1 MTNKLTNPVGYLQEF
16 CQRYRTAKFPDYI
29 ELPAVGPDHSREFSC
44 KCLFDGF
51 EVSGKGIQK
60 KQAKS
65 DAAKNML
72 LLLEEKN
79 YFDKFGI
86 SETDSCLSTGVQPA
100 AQHITS
106 SLKNPI
112 SALQEY
118 CQQNKLMLPIYFE
131 SSSLGGFICECSLD
145 GSKTFGE
152 GSNKKTAKTESASK
166 MCSNLGILFCGDGLE
181 KNIKDENVITYGDKN
196 AVSALEE
203 LCSQNK
209 NLPKPVYENM
219 PQFMNQFGIVCNV
232 GTLSTEGRDTTKK
245 GAKLLAASKMLGKL
259 INDSNGIG
267 IKTELVIPAKNINE
281 FEDESLNHKLQRNR
295 LPTRSILAE
304 FPLDDSDEE
313 DVKPSVDDLEK
324 LKALE
329 SLSLEDSVVEVEPL
343 TVTGQ
348 QKLEITSSENGAVCS
363 ASDSSERKLREDR
376 ASGSHNPA
384 QNFQMAI
391 PHMYIVAKGIKKEK
405 CWYKPDVT
413 ISPKV
418 STSKGSPLS
427 VRSKRTQSYSN
438 NLTKVQSMVDTLLLG
453 SQSELTYW
461 LCCTDQNT
469 PQKHNHQTM
478 VDTVLLGSQSE
489 RTYWLCCI
497 DQW

>member
-118 CQQNKLMLPIYFE
+118 CQQNKLMLPMYFE
-131 SSSLGGFICECSLD
+131 SSSTGGFICECSLY

-166 MCSNLGILFCGDGLE
+166 MCNNLGILFCGDGLE

-209 NLPKPVYENM
+209 NLPKPVYESM

-232 GTLSTEGRDTTKK
+232 GTLSAEGRDTTKK

-259 INDSNGIG
+259 IMNSNGIG

-281 FEDESLNHKLQRNR
+281 FEDDSLNHKLQRNR

-343 TVTGQ
+343 TVTEQ
-348 QKLEITSSENGAVCS
+348 QKVEITSSENGAVCS

-376 ASGSHNPA
+376 ASGSHNPVTDSDA
-384 QNFQMAI
+384 IRQLEDNF
-391 PHMYIVAKGIKKEK
+391 
-405 CWYKPDVT
+405 CLL
-413 ISPKV
+413 KV
-418 STSKGSPLS
+418 SGRVVIRSLTSSSILNDLQDQKVTLTGVVFKHKEQDLGKSLKLEINNLDT
-427 VRSKRTQSYSN
+427 KRPMKDVSTQKTPTSESLLRWAQKTQS
-438 NLTKVQSMVDTLLLG
+438 
-453 SQSELTYW
+453 
-461 LCCTDQNT
+461 
-469 PQKHNHQTM
+469 
-478 VDTVLLGSQSE
+478 
-489 RTYWLCCI
+489 
-497 DQW
+497 